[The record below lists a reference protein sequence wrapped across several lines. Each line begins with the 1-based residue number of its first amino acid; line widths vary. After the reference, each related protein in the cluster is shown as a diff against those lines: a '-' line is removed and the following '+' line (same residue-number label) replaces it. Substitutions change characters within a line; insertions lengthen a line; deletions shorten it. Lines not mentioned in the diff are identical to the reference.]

1 MGEESGSTQ
10 TQSRTSRR
18 QWPLL
23 AAVGSGH
30 ALLHWYQQGFLVVFP
45 TIKTDMGLSGTQA
58 GLIISMRFLIS
69 GLLNIPAGAVLDRFR
84 DYWPAI
90 FGLSVLAVG
99 VGYLLVGLSPVYLV
113 LLLTVGLAGAHPLW
127 HLPGVAILSEKF
139 PERRGFAISIH
150 GMGATVGDTL
160 GPVVLGL
167 LLVFLTWRQAMG
179 FSAVPALLLSGV
191 VFLVMRN
198 LIGSTMGREL
208 PIQGDQQHQPG
219 PVELVRGLLR
229 NRTLMALV
237 GTAGLRA
244 GSQQTLIPFLAI
256 YFKEDLGMSD
266 PVIGIHISLLTLLG
280 VGAAPALGILSDR
293 MGRKPLLVFGF
304 LTIATLILV
313 LAAVG
318 DGWKLTLIVTLLGLF
333 IYSLSPIMLAM
344 AQDAVGEGVRATA
357 TGFMYTGNM
366 AFSLIAPL
374 VAGILVDI
382 TGDTRVAFYL
392 AAGFLFS
399 AALAI
404 LFIPMASRTQGT
416 PTLAQGGAP

>member
-1 MGEESGSTQ
+1 MREESGSTQ
-10 TQSRTSRR
+10 TQSRTSGR
-18 QWPLL
+18 QWPLM

-30 ALLHWYQQGFLVVFP
+30 ALLHWYRQGFLVVFP

-84 DYWPAI
+84 DRWPAI

-99 VGYLLVGLSPVYLV
+99 VGYLLAGLSPVYLV

-127 HLPGVAILSEKF
+127 HLPGVAIVSERF
-139 PERRGFAISIH
+139 PERRGFAISIY

-160 GPVVLGL
+160 GPVALGL
-167 LLVFLTWRQAMG
+167 LLVFLTWRQAMC

-191 VFLVMRN
+191 VYLVMRN
-198 LIGSTMGREL
+198 LLGGTVGREL
-208 PIQGDQQHQPG
+208 PIQEDRQHQPT

-244 GSQQTLIPFLAI
+244 GSQLTLVHFLAI

-266 PVIGIHISLLTLLG
+266 PVIGVHISLLTLLG
-280 VGAAPALGILSDR
+280 VGAAPALGLLSDR
-293 MGRKPLLVFGF
+293 VGRKPLLVFGF
-304 LTIATLILV
+304 LTIATLVLV

-318 DGWKLTLIVTLLGLF
+318 DGWKLTLIVTLMGLF

-344 AQDAVGEGVRATA
+344 AQDVVGEGVRATA

-366 AFSLIAPL
+366 AFSLVAPL

-382 TGDTRVAFYL
+382 TGDTRVAFFL

-404 LFIPMASRTQGT
+404 LLIPMASGTQGR